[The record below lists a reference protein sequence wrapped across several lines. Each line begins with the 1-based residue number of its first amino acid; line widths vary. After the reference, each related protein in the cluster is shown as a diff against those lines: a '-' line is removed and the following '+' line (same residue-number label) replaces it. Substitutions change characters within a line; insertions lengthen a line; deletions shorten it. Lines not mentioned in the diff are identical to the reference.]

1 MMTENTVITED
12 FVYSHVNITYV
23 SNLKTR
29 FLVTVNDFLE
39 QTGIP
44 TVSQSK
50 ISLAST
56 PHSEPNIL
64 KTKKPEVFY
73 KFISY

>member
-1 MMTENTVITED
+1 MTENTVITGD
-12 FVYSHVNITYV
+12 FVYSHANITYV

-29 FLVTVNDFLE
+29 FLVTINDFLE

-56 PHSEPNIL
+56 LHSKPNIL